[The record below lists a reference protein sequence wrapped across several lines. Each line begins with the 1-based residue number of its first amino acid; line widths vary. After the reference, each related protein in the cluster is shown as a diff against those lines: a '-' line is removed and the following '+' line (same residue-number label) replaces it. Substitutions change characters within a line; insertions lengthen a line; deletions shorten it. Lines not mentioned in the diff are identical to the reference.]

1 MSKQPEVNSV
11 AIALPMLENLEVGET
26 HVVPLV
32 IEKRERNPLES
43 CASCIFNGTTICAK
57 LECNILGD
65 TLYRIV

>member
-1 MSKQPEVNSV
+1 MSKQPPVTS
-11 AIALPMLENLEVGET
+11 AGIALPTLEDLEVGET
-26 HVVPLV
+26 RVVPLV

>member
-1 MSKQPEVNSV
+1 MSKQPTVSS
-11 AIALPMLENLEVGET
+11 AALALPTLEDLEVGST
-26 HVVPLV
+26 RVVPLI

-43 CASCIFNGTTICAK
+43 CASCIFNGTVICEK